1 MTISVS
7 VNAGPLLDIS
17 ARIEAAAR
25 MGWPTNEINARLLAK
40 VRLGFRNSTD
50 PYGQKWAPIQPRW
63 RNRRR
68 VPGQPLLDTGRLRNS
83 IRGATTGNSMRIF
96 TDVEYAQYHQLGM
109 RVQKRAIL
117 PDERGLPKDWDAE
130 ITKSIRARL
139 KSVLEGFTND

>member
-1 MTISVS
+1 MAISVS

-40 VRLGFRNSTD
+40 VRRGFRNSTD

-63 RNRRR
+63 RNKKRA
-68 VPGQPLLDTGRLRNS
+68 PGQPLLDTGRLRNS
-83 IRGATTGNSMRIF
+83 IRGATTTNTMRIF
-96 TDVEYAQYHQLGM
+96 TDVEYAQYHQLGQ
-109 RVQKRAIL
+109 RVRKRAIL
-117 PDERGLPKDWDAE
+117 PDERGLPPEWDAE